1 MGLCQKK
8 DKHLTEEERASGEVG
23 SIWDHVAVDPATKLM
38 VSLVQG
44 PSRDQ
49 ETCDK
54 LVEDFA
60 DRTRHEPPDLA
71 TTDEH
76 APYKNSFLK
85 TYGHDYRP
93 RRRAKVGRK
102 RKVKKRGPTGMVYAT
117 VKKTREKGRVVL
129 VRRELVLGT
138 EADLAA
144 ALEASP
150 CSTTINTSF
159 VERNNGTSRHF
170 NSRKQRDTYAFS
182 KQLAEHEAMSW
193 LMLTHYNFCWKHRM
207 LREKL
212 GGQRYAQRSPAMA
225 AGIADHVWTIEELLT
240 RQVLS

>member
-1 MGLCQKK
+1 MELRQKK

-23 SIWDHVAVDPATKLM
+23 SIWDHVAVDPETKLM

-60 DRTRHEPPDLA
+60 DRTGHEPPDLT

-76 APYKNSFLK
+76 APYKNSLLK
-85 TYGHDYRP
+85 TYGRDYRP

-102 RKVKKRGPTGMVYAT
+102 RKLKKRGPEGMVYAT
-117 VKKTREKGRVVL
+117 VKKTREKGRVVH
-129 VRRELVLGT
+129 VRTELVLGK
-138 EADLAA
+138 EEDLVA

-150 CSTTINTSF
+150 CSKTINTSF

-170 NSRKQRDTYAFS
+170 NSRKQRDTYGFS

-193 LMLTHYNFCWKHRM
+193 LMLTHYNFCWQHRM
-207 LREKL
+207 LRVHL
-212 GGQRYAQRSPAMA
+212 GSQRYAQRSPAVA

-240 RQVLS
+240 WQVLT